1 VEPEGSLSASERGL
15 VGCLVLYSED
25 GFEDTAMRGLKRG
38 LERTQF
44 ACLLSKPS
52 LNRSFA
58 LRVSV
63 ERGARVTRPFS
74 RLRGGG
80 LKGGLSGCSSLAS

>member
-25 GFEDTAMRGLKRG
+25 GFEDTVMRGG

-44 ACLLSKPS
+44 ACLLSTPS

-63 ERGARVTRPFS
+63 ERGARVTRPFG
-74 RLRGGG
+74 RL
-80 LKGGLSGCSSLAS
+80 

>member
-1 VEPEGSLSASERGL
+1 
-15 VGCLVLYSED
+15 
-25 GFEDTAMRGLKRG
+25 MRGLKRG

>member
-25 GFEDTAMRGLKRG
+25 GFEDTVMRGLKKRG

-44 ACLLSKPS
+44 ACLLSTPS

-74 RLRGGG
+74 RLRGGE
-80 LKGGLSGCSSLAS
+80 GG